1 MAYAKKKSKK
11 SSNITSNK
19 KLIKIFSLIF
29 LIAFLASLVS
39 YFTIKNRDSIKTSVN
54 VSQEL
59 NTLSQNLTNLVEELS
74 LQKGS

>member
-1 MAYAKKKSKK
+1 MGITEISKTIQ
-11 SSNITSNK
+11 NLEN
-19 KLIKIFSLIF
+19 LN
-29 LIAFLASLVS
+29 
-39 YFTIKNRDSIKTSVN
+39 IKNRDSIKTSVN